1 MSEFVSREEFENLKS
16 EVAEIKDELS
26 KSSELLINID
36 KRTDVILE
44 KLDNLDKVSNMQ
56 IEPLKKDITKN
67 TEDIK
72 EIKSNSQWLWRAIGS
87 VLIGIVIKLIFD
99 VSAYITNL
107 PK

>member
-72 EIKSNSQWLWRAIGS
+72 EIKSNTQWLWKAVGTTI
-87 VLIGIVIKLIFD
+87 IGIVIKVVFD
-99 VSAYITNL
+99 VY
-107 PK
+107 KG

>member
-36 KRTDVILE
+36 KKTDIIFE
-44 KLDNLDKVSNMQ
+44 KLDNFDKISSMQ
-56 IEPLKKDITKN
+56 IEPIKKDITKN

-72 EIKSNSQWLWRAIGS
+72 EIKSNTQWLWKAIGTTI
-87 VLIGIVIKLIFD
+87 IGIVIKVVFD
-99 VSAYITNL
+99 VY
-107 PK
+107 KG

>member
-16 EVAEIKDELS
+16 EVAEVKDELS

-44 KLDNLDKVSNMQ
+44 KLNNLDKVSNMQ

-72 EIKSNSQWLWRAIGS
+72 EIKSNTQWLWKAVGTAI
-87 VLIGIVIKLIFD
+87 IGIVAKVIFD
-99 VSAYITNL
+99 MY
-107 PK
+107 K

>member
-26 KSSELLINID
+26 KSGELLINID

-72 EIKSNSQWLWRAIGS
+72 EIKSNNQWLWRTSLGII
-87 VLIGIVIKLIFD
+87 LGIVIKIIFD
-99 VSAYITNL
+99 MY
-107 PK
+107 KG

>member
-16 EVAEIKDELS
+16 EVAEMKEDLS

-36 KRTDVILE
+36 KKTDIIFE
-44 KLDNLDKVSNMQ
+44 KLDNFDKVSTMQ

-72 EIKSNSQWLWRAIGS
+72 EMKSNNQWLWRSLLGTI
-87 VLIGIVIKLIFD
+87 IGIVIKIIFD
-99 VSAYITNL
+99 VY
-107 PK
+107 KG

>member
-72 EIKSNSQWLWRAIGS
+72 EIKSNTQWLWKAIGTTI
-87 VLIGIVIKLIFD
+87 IGIVIKVIFD
-99 VSAYITNL
+99 VY
-107 PK
+107 KG

>member
-16 EVAEIKDELS
+16 EVAEIKEDLS

-44 KLDNLDKVSNMQ
+44 KLNNLDKVSNMQ

-72 EIKSNSQWLWRAIGS
+72 EIKSNTQWLWKAVGTTI
-87 VLIGIVIKLIFD
+87 IGIVIKVVFD
-99 VSAYITNL
+99 VY
-107 PK
+107 KG